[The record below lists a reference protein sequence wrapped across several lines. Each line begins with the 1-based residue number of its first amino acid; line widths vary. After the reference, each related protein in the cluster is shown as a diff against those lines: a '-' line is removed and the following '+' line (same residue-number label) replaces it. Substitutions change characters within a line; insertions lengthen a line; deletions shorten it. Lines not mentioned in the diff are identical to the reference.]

1 MERRIIILTWLC
13 FFSLSICLAKTTITI
28 NNEELEKTPYKIE
41 AIGINLRVIFDDN
54 TSIISRMDD
63 TIIRF
68 DDPSG
73 IKTIEIPE
81 YYNFKK
87 KLGSVVQID
96 GFNDGDFIHLYS
108 GNGVLLF
115 STRSEGTSLTLDISG
130 YTNGIYV
137 LKINN
142 KSIKFTK

>member
-73 IKTIEIPE
+73 IKTIEIPFI
-81 YYNFKK
+81 YI
-87 KLGSVVQID
+87 LGMVFCSSLHVQKE
-96 GFNDGDFIHLYS
+96 HL
-108 GNGVLLF
+108 
-115 STRSEGTSLTLDISG
+115 
-130 YTNGIYV
+130 
-137 LKINN
+137 
-142 KSIKFTK
+142 